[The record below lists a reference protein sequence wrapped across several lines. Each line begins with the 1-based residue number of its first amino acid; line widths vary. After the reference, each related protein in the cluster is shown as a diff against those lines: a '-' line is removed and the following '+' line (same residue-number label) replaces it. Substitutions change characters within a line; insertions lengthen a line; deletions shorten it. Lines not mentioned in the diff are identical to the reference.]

1 MIHFKKIKIVLLFF
15 FLVSACSSIPRNT
28 SNSCEIFE
36 ERYLWYKHTKSSYE
50 TWGAPIHIQL
60 AFVKKESDFNW
71 LAKPPREKLFNII
84 SVHDDEIMADF
95 VLKKQNSEY
104 YNHTTIWLN
113 RFTGLMDYKIQQ
125 YKRNNQGSIENLRT
139 YDLIKFNCKPKK
151 KMI

>member
-1 MIHFKKIKIVLLFF
+1 MKKLFLSIFVLSLLLGGNAYADKK
-15 FLVSACSSIPRNT
+15 FLVCSSDNKVIEKGVKEFLT
-28 SNSCEIFE
+28 SINLDDNFLMIN
-36 ERYLWYKHTKSSYE
+36 YKK
-50 TWGAPIHIQL
+50 
-60 AFVKKESDFNW
+60 
-71 LAKPPREKLFNII
+71 FNII

-104 YNHTTIWLN
+104 YNHTTIRLN
-113 RFTGLMDYKIQQ
+113 RFTGLMDYKIQK

>member
-1 MIHFKKIKIVLLFF
+1 MVLGLLLSGNAYADKK
-15 FLVSACSSIPRNT
+15 FLVCSSDNKVIEKGVKEFLT
-28 SNSCEIFE
+28 SINLDDNFLMIN
-36 ERYLWYKHTKSSYE
+36 YKK
-50 TWGAPIHIQL
+50 
-60 AFVKKESDFNW
+60 
-71 LAKPPREKLFNII
+71 FNII

-125 YKRNNQGSIENLRT
+125 YKRNNQGSIENLKT